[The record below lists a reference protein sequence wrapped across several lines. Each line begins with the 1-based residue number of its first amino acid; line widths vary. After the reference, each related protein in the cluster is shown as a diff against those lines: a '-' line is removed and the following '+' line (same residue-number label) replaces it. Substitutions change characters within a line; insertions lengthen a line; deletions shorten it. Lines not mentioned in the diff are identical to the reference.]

1 MGSRNSKTAN
11 TTTPATPYNPSQP
24 YPTNQPPP
32 PGGSLPPGS
41 QPNPYPNASPYG
53 TPPTNPTYS
62 SGSPPGSQP
71 SPYNPGINPVNSPP
85 YSQPTSAVSQYQPPG
100 SRYPQPPPPTYNQQP
115 YPPPAQPFGNQGP
128 PPAQPVRGSMTSN
141 QPLNNNPYQPLKP
154 IGDGKTPA
162 KDYLYTTPNNYPY
175 QRSLPGQTFNQSYQ
189 PITPYNQLSYQQ
201 TVYDDPRLY
210 RPPNQGGAPPPP
222 GAKVPPQDIAYNRPN
237 SPRYVANPLPITA
250 APLSNNMGQPPLR
263 TGQTFKLSYFDF
275 DGRAEITRMLFH
287 ASGVPFEDFRILQN
301 DWPAYKSS
309 ESHFA
314 DVYILLFS

>member
-11 TTTPATPYNPSQP
+11 TTTPATPYNPNQP

-32 PGGSLPPGS
+32 GGSLPPS

-53 TPPTNPTYS
+53 TPPTYS
-62 SGSPPGSQP
+62 SGGSPPGSQP
-71 SPYNPGINPVNSPP
+71 TPYNPGINPVNTPP
-85 YSQPTSAVSQYQPPG
+85 YSQPGSAVSPYQAPG
-100 SRYPQPPPPTYNQQP
+100 ARYPQPPPPNIPPQQP
-115 YPPPAQPFGNQGP
+115 YPPAQPYGNQGP

-154 IGDGKTPA
+154 IGDGKTPP

-201 TVYDDPRLY
+201 TVYDDPRLA
-210 RPPNQGGAPPPP
+210 RPPNPNAPLGGAKPLP
-222 GAKVPPQDIAYNRPN
+222 APQDIMYNRPN
-237 SPRYVANPLPITA
+237 SPRPLPINS
-250 APLSNNMGQPPLR
+250 APTLTNNMGQPPLR

-309 ESHFA
+309 RKITASLSFLWKH
-314 DVYILLFS
+314 V